1 MAPNE
6 TAAATAMSAGDA
18 RRAANVRPD
27 LFDVR
32 TPTPYEIMRMRAKH
46 HPGFLVGMSIILVV
60 AICALFAPWIAPY
73 NPFDQ
78 DISRRLI
85 NPIWGPNSTWDN
97 PLGTDAF
104 GRDYLSRLIH
114 GARVSM
120 IIGLV
125 APSIACIIGTMIGMV
140 GGYFGGRVDAVVMYL
155 INTKLALPGLVVTL
169 SLVAV
174 FGGSMFVLIC
184 VITFLF
190 WDRYAIVLRTVTQQ
204 IRSQDFITAAE
215 AIGCSRTRII
225 LTEILPNVLNQ
236 MIVILTL
243 EMALAILIEA
253 TLSFLGLGIQ
263 PPLTSLGLLLGS
275 GRSLLLNA
283 WWIAVLPGLV
293 IFLTTLSMS
302 LFGDWLRDRLD
313 PMLTDR

>member
-1 MAPNE
+1 MAPND
-6 TAAATAMSAGDA
+6 TAAATAMTAGAA
-18 RRAANVRPD
+18 RRAKNHRAD

-32 TPTPYEIMRMRAKH
+32 TPTPYEIMRQRAKH
-46 HPGFLVGMSIILVV
+46 HSGFLIGMSIILVV
-60 AICALFAPWIAPY
+60 GICAIFAPWIAPY

-104 GRDYLSRLIH
+104 GRDYLSRLIW

-120 IIGLV
+120 VIGIV
-125 APSIACIIGTMIGMV
+125 APAAAAVIGTTIGMT
-140 GGYFGGRVDAVVMYL
+140 GGYFGGRADAFVMYL

-184 VITFLF
+184 VLTFLF

-225 LTEILPNVLNQ
+225 LGEILPNVLNQ

-263 PPLTSLGLLLGS
+263 PPTPTWGNLIAE
-275 GRSLLLNA
+275 GRNFMFFKPYLVT
-283 WWIAVLPGLV
+283 IPGLALLV
-293 IFLTTLSMS
+293 LAIAINMM
-302 LFGDWLRDRLD
+302 GDGVRDITAPEGRN
-313 PMLTDR
+313 

>member
-1 MAPNE
+1 MAPND
-6 TAAATAMSAGDA
+6 TAAATTMTAGAA
-18 RRAANVRPD
+18 RRAQNQRAD
-27 LFDVR
+27 LFDVH
-32 TPTPYEIMRMRAKH
+32 TPTPYEIMRQRAKSH
-46 HPGFLVGMSIILVV
+46 SGFLIGMSIIIVV
-60 AICALFAPWIAPY
+60 GICAIFAPWIAPY

-85 NPIWGPNSTWDN
+85 NPIWGPNSSWDN

-104 GRDYLSRLIH
+104 GRDYLSRLIW

-120 IIGLV
+120 IIGIV
-125 APSIACIIGTMIGMV
+125 APAVAATVGTTIGMV
-140 GGYFGGRVDAVVMYL
+140 GGYFGGRIDAFVMYL

-174 FGGSMFVLIC
+174 FGGSMWVLIC
-184 VITFLF
+184 VLAFLF
-190 WDRYAIVLRTVTQQ
+190 WDRYAIILRTVTQQ

-225 LTEILPNVLNQ
+225 MTEILPNVLNQ

-243 EMALAILIEA
+243 EMALAILLEA

-263 PPLTSLGLLLGS
+263 PPTPTWGNLIAE
-275 GRSLLLNA
+275 GRNFMFFKPYLVT
-283 WWIAVLPGLV
+283 IPGLALLV
-293 IFLTTLSMS
+293 LAIAINMM
-302 LFGDWLRDRLD
+302 GDGVRDITAPEGRN
-313 PMLTDR
+313 

>member
-1 MAPNE
+1 MAPND
-6 TAAATAMSAGDA
+6 TAAATAMTAGAA
-18 RRAANVRPD
+18 RRAKNHRAD

-32 TPTPYEIMRMRAKH
+32 TPTPYEIMRQRAKSH
-46 HPGFLVGMSIILVV
+46 SGFLIGMSIILVV
-60 AICALFAPWIAPY
+60 GICAIFAPWIAPF

-85 NPIWGPNSTWDN
+85 NPIWGANSTWTN

-104 GRDYLSRLIH
+104 GRDYLSRLIW

-120 IIGLV
+120 VIGIV
-125 APSIACIIGTMIGMV
+125 APAAAAVIGTTIGMT
-140 GGYFGGRVDAVVMYL
+140 GGYFGGRVDAFVMYL

-174 FGGSMFVLIC
+174 FGGSMTVLIC
-184 VITFLF
+184 VLTFLF
-190 WDRYAIVLRTVTQQ
+190 WDRYAIILRTVTQQ
-204 IRSQDFITAAE
+204 IRSQDYITAAE

-225 LTEILPNVLNQ
+225 MTEILPNVLNQ

-263 PPLTSLGLLLGS
+263 PPTPTWGNLIAE
-275 GRSLLLNA
+275 GRNFMFFKPYLVT
-283 WWIAVLPGLV
+283 IPGLALLV
-293 IFLTTLSMS
+293 LAIAINMM
-302 LFGDWLRDRLD
+302 GDGVRDITAPEGRN
-313 PMLTDR
+313 

>member
-1 MAPNE
+1 MAPND
-6 TAAATAMSAGDA
+6 TASATTMSAGAA
-18 RRAANVRPD
+18 RRAANQRQD

-32 TPTPYEIMRMRAKH
+32 TPTPYELMRRRAKTH
-46 HPGFLVGMSIILVV
+46 SGFLVGISIIIVV
-60 AICALFAPWIAPY
+60 AICAILAPWIAPY

-104 GRDYLSRLIH
+104 GRDYLSRLIW

-120 IIGLV
+120 IIGLI
-125 APSIACIIGTMIGMV
+125 APLMAAFVGTTIGMI
-140 GGYFGGRVDAVVMYL
+140 GGYFGGRTDAFVMYL

-174 FGGSMFVLIC
+174 FGGSMWVLIC
-184 VITFLF
+184 VLAFLF

-225 LTEILPNVLNQ
+225 IGEILPNVLNQ

-263 PPLTSLGLLLGS
+263 PPTPTWGNLIAE
-275 GRSLLLNA
+275 GRNFMFFKPYLVT
-283 WWIAVLPGLV
+283 IPGLALLV
-293 IFLTTLSMS
+293 LAIAINMM
-302 LFGDWLRDRLD
+302 GDGVRDITAPEGRN
-313 PMLTDR
+313 

>member
-1 MAPNE
+1 MAPND
-6 TAAATAMSAGDA
+6 TASATAMSVGAA
-18 RRAANVRPD
+18 RRAANARPD

-32 TPTPYEIMRMRAKH
+32 TPTPYEIMRARAKH
-46 HPGFLVGMSIILVV
+46 HPGFLIGMSIIVV
-60 AICALFAPWIAPY
+60 VGLCAIFAPWIAPY

-85 NPIWGPNSTWDN
+85 NPIWGDKSTWDN

-104 GRDYLSRLIH
+104 GRDYLSRLIW

-120 IIGLV
+120 IIGLM
-125 APSIACIIGTMIGMV
+125 APAMACVIGTLIGMI
-140 GGYFGGRVDAVVMYL
+140 GGYFGGRTDAFVMYL

-174 FGGSMFVLIC
+174 FGGSMWVLIC
-184 VITFLF
+184 VLTFLF

-204 IRSQDFITAAE
+204 IRGQDFITAAE

-263 PPLTSLGLLLGS
+263 PPTPTWGNLIAE
-275 GRSLLLNA
+275 GRNFMFFKPYLVT
-283 WWIAVLPGLV
+283 IPGLALLV
-293 IFLTTLSMS
+293 LAIAINMM
-302 LFGDWLRDRLD
+302 GDGVRDITAPEGRN
-313 PMLTDR
+313 

>member
-46 HPGFLVGMSIILVV
+46 HPGVLVGMSIILVV

-263 PPLTSLGLLLGS
+263 PPTPTWGNLIAE
-275 GRSLLLNA
+275 GRNFMFFKPYLVT
-283 WWIAVLPGLV
+283 IPGLALLV
-293 IFLTTLSMS
+293 LAIAINMM
-302 LFGDWLRDRLD
+302 GDGVRDITAPEGRN
-313 PMLTDR
+313 